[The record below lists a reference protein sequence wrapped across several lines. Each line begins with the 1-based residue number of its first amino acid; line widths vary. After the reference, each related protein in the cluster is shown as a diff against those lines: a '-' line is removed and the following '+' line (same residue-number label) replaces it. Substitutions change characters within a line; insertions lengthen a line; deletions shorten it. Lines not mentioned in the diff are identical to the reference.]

1 MLAQLVSTYHLHQ
14 IVNHFIIA
22 LLTSGIAAEI
32 FSRRGDP
39 AFSRPGGFRIRLAS
53 VDLTGAPIRADL
65 ESHPALIYPL
75 NQEPASVAHLG
86 ARTSTPGRTPSTRI

>member
-1 MLAQLVSTYHLHQ
+1 MFAQLVSTYHLHQ

-39 AFSRPGGFRIRLAS
+39 LLAAGRL
-53 VDLTGAPIRADL
+53 
-65 ESHPALIYPL
+65 SHP
-75 NQEPASVAHLG
+75 LG
-86 ARTSTPGRTPSTRI
+86 QR

>member
-1 MLAQLVSTYHLHQ
+1 MFAQLVSTYHLHQ

-39 AFSRPGGFRIRLAS
+39 AFSRPGGFRIRLA
-53 VDLTGAPIRADL
+53 R
-65 ESHPALIYPL
+65 
-75 NQEPASVAHLG
+75 
-86 ARTSTPGRTPSTRI
+86 